1 MKVMNS
7 VEMQNVNAGFR
18 LFTYGSCN
26 YCGYYSMS
34 FGTFGAI
41 SVYNTIAKHCKQNKH
56 FNGASFVDKKLL
68 W

>member
-18 LFTYGSCN
+18 LATYGSCN
-26 YCGYYSMS
+26 YCGYCSMS

-41 SVYNTIAKHCKQNKH
+41 YVYNKIAKHCKQNKH
-56 FNGASFVDKKLL
+56 FNGARFVEKKLL